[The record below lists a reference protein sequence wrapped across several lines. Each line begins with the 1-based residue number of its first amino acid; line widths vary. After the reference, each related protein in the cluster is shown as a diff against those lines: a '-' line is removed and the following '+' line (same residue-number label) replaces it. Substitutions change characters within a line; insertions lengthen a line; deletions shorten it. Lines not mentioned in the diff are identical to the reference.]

1 MREAVALA
9 LSGKTLPGTLLEK
22 HLISN
27 FEILNL
33 VPTYN
38 KVDEHQSANNNRDE
52 MSRKPTMTPTAKAES
67 AESTKWRRVGLVFGR
82 KVHLDTI
89 VW

>member
-1 MREAVALA
+1 M
-9 LSGKTLPGTLLEK
+9 EK
-22 HLISN
+22 ALISN

-33 VPTYN
+33 VPSYN
-38 KVDEHQSANNNRDE
+38 KVEEGKTEQ
-52 MSRKPTMTPTAKAES
+52 KPQTDTEN
-67 AESTKWRRVGLVFGR
+67 TKWRRVGLVLGR

>member
-1 MREAVALA
+1 M
-9 LSGKTLPGTLLEK
+9 EK
-22 HLISN
+22 ALISN

-33 VPTYN
+33 VPTSN
-38 KVDEHQSANNNRDE
+38 KVDMKQQSKQGE
-52 MSRKPTMTPTAKAES
+52 ELKKPAKADNPEN
-67 AESTKWRRVGLVFGR
+67 TKWRRVGLVLGR

>member
-1 MREAVALA
+1 M
-9 LSGKTLPGTLLEK
+9 EK
-22 HLISN
+22 ALISN

-38 KVDEHQSANNNRDE
+38 KADMNGNRDN
-52 MSRKPTMTPTAKAES
+52 MMKSSTITQSNP
-67 AESTKWRRVGLVFGR
+67 ESTKWRRVGLVLGR